1 MSAPQIHLYG
11 CTQPVDSVVPK
22 LLHAA
27 LRQDLRAVVRSPD
40 AGRIEALNTSLW
52 EGGTAFLPHGVDGDE
67 HPEEL
72 PVFLTTTTAVPNRAQ
87 LLVLLDGADASDADA
102 FQRICMLYDAAD
114 PEAARAAEAFGL
126 ARSGADRLQWSVQTA
141 SGGWEQAPVPPG
153 DAAPAAPATSPDAP
167 DDGAAGGDQ
176 DQAEEPGDDPSPRH
190 DPAPVERTLSIIK
203 PDATGANVTGRI
215 VARLEAAGLR
225 IIAQRRIRL
234 TRPAAEGF
242 YAEHRERP
250 FFASLC
256 EFMTSGPVVVQVL
269 EGEDAIVRN
278 REAMGATDPAAAD
291 AGTLRKDF
299 GSSIERNAVHG
310 SDSPAS
316 AVREIAYFFSAL
328 DIVG

>member
-11 CTQPVDSVVPK
+11 CTQPVGSVVPK

-40 AGRIEALNTSLW
+40 AARIEALNTSLW
-52 EGGTAFLPHGVDGDE
+52 EGGTAFLPHGADGDE

-72 PVFLTTTTAVPNRAQ
+72 PVFLTSTTAVPNRAQ

-114 PEAARAAEAFGL
+114 PEAARAAEAFGR

-153 DAAPAAPATSPDAP
+153 DTAPAAPSTALGAP
-167 DDGAAGGDQ
+167 DDGATGGDQ
-176 DQAEEPGDDPSPRH
+176 ARGEEPGDEPSPRR

-215 VARLEAAGLR
+215 VARLEEAGLR
-225 IIAQRRIRL
+225 IVAQRRIRL

-278 REAMGATDPAAAD
+278 REVMGVTDPAAAD

-299 GSSIERNAVHG
+299 GASIEQNAVHG